1 MLLADGFEGAFIG
14 VATRCGQP
22 TLAVYSAH
30 KCIKILVERDGMTH
44 EEALEYFNFN
54 VVGGWVGEETPLFL
68 ESMSLI
74 EACNLDGETNDNER
88 TESEKN
94 LATSG

>member
-14 VATRCGQP
+14 VSTRCGQP
-22 TLAVYSAH
+22 TLAVYDAN
-30 KCIKILVERDGMTH
+30 KCLQILIDRDDMTH

-54 VVGGWVGEETPLFL
+54 VIGAWVGDETPLFL

-74 EACNLDGETNDNER
+74 EACNLDGGVNDNE
-88 TESEKN
+88 
-94 LATSG
+94 

>member
-1 MLLADGFEGAFIG
+1 
-14 VATRCGQP
+14 
-22 TLAVYSAH
+22 
-30 KCIKILVERDGMTH
+30 MTH

-74 EACNLDGETNDNER
+74 EACNLDGEVNDNER
-88 TESEKN
+88 TE
-94 LATSG
+94 

>member
-14 VATRCGQP
+14 VSTRCGQP
-22 TLAVYSAH
+22 TLAVYDAN
-30 KCIKILVERDGMTH
+30 KCLQILIDRDDMTH

-54 VVGGWVGEETPLFL
+54 VIGAWVGDETPLYL

-74 EACNLDGETNDNER
+74 EACNLDGGVNDNE
-88 TESEKN
+88 
-94 LATSG
+94 

>member
-14 VATRCGQP
+14 VSTRCGQP
-22 TLAVYSAH
+22 TLAVYDAN
-30 KCIKILVERDGMTH
+30 KCLQILIDRDDMTH

-54 VVGGWVGEETPLFL
+54 VIGAWVGEETPLFL

-74 EACNLDGETNDNER
+74 
-88 TESEKN
+88 
-94 LATSG
+94 

>member
-14 VATRCGQP
+14 VSTRCGQP
-22 TLAVYSAH
+22 TLAVYDAN
-30 KCIKILVERDGMTH
+30 KCLQILIDRDDMNH

-54 VVGGWVGEETPLFL
+54 VIGAWVGDETPLFL

-74 EACNLDGETNDNER
+74 EACNLDGGVNDNE
-88 TESEKN
+88 
-94 LATSG
+94 

>member
-22 TLAVYSAH
+22 TLAVYDAN
-30 KCIKILVERDGMTH
+30 KCLQILIDRDDMNH

-54 VVGGWVGEETPLFL
+54 VIGAWVGDETPLFL

-74 EACNLDGETNDNER
+74 EACNLDGGVNDNE
-88 TESEKN
+88 
-94 LATSG
+94 

>member
-22 TLAVYSAH
+22 TLAVSDAN
-30 KCIKILVERDGMTH
+30 KCLQILIDRDDMNH

-54 VVGGWVGEETPLFL
+54 VIGAWVGDETPLFL

-74 EACNLDGETNDNER
+74 EACNLDGGVNDNE
-88 TESEKN
+88 
-94 LATSG
+94 

>member
-30 KCIKILVERDGMTH
+30 KCIKLLVERDGMTH

-68 ESMSLI
+68 ESMSKECAEKLCKMLNNR
-74 EACNLDGETNDNER
+74 ESDRDWET
-88 TESEKN
+88 
-94 LATSG
+94 

>member
-1 MLLADGFEGAFIG
+1 MLLADGFEGALIG

-22 TLAVYSAH
+22 TLAVYDAN
-30 KCIKILVERDGMTH
+30 KCLQILIDRDDMNH

-54 VVGGWVGEETPLFL
+54 VIGAWVGDETPLFL

-74 EACNLDGETNDNER
+74 EACNLDGGVNDNE
-88 TESEKN
+88 
-94 LATSG
+94 

>member
-14 VATRCGQP
+14 VSTRCGQP
-22 TLAVYSAH
+22 TLAVYDAN
-30 KCIKILVERDGMTH
+30 KCLQILIDRDDMTH

-54 VVGGWVGEETPLFL
+54 VIGAWVGDETPLFL

-74 EACNLDGETNDNER
+74 EACNLDGGVNDN
-88 TESEKN
+88 
-94 LATSG
+94 